1 MESYPFRQVK
11 RREAERSEAERSG
24 TCLNMAANFVPQF
37 PNFKYSFMNDNQQQ
51 QQHFPK
57 DFFKQFKSKQAFH
70 SFFNNLFKQGVE
82 EMLKGELDEHL
93 GYEKH
98 SRDGHGSGNSRNGSY
113 KKKVKTESLGDMV
126 LNIPRDRNS
135 GFCPSLV
142 PKGSRMSDKL
152 EEAIIGM
159 YARGMTTSDISEQVK
174 QVYGVDVSEGT
185 ISNVTS
191 RITEH
196 VKQWQDRPL
205 DKVYFTVWMDGIM
218 LKVKHNGRYINK
230 CIYLV
235 IGLKNNGHKEVL
247 GMWIA
252 ETESASFWM
261 SVLTDLKARGV
272 EDILMACT
280 DNLKGFTDA
289 IKGVFPLCIT
299 QLCIVHQIRNSCKY
313 VVWKDRKAFCADLK
327 LVYGATNK
335 QAAAQALEALEAKW
349 GTKYKHAISSWHN
362 NWNNLTA
369 YFDFPL
375 EIRKII
381 YTTNT
386 IENLNRGI
394 RKYTKTKV
402 QFTDDTAAQKAVYLA
417 IMNIEKKWSMPIQN
431 WGYILH
437 QFVTIF
443 ENRCQL

>member
-1 MESYPFRQVK
+1 
-11 RREAERSEAERSG
+11 
-24 TCLNMAANFVPQF
+24 
-37 PNFKYSFMNDNQQQ
+37 MNNQQSN
-51 QQHFPK
+51 FPK
-57 DFFKQFKSKQAFH
+57 DFFKQFKSKEDFQ
-70 SFFNNLFKQGVE
+70 SFFSELYKQGVE

-98 SRDGHGSGNSRNGSY
+98 SKDGHNSGNSRNGSY
-113 KKKVKTESLGDMV
+113 SKKVKTASLGDLV

-135 GFCPSLV
+135 EFEPQLI
-142 PKGSRMSDKL
+142 PKGSRMSDQL

-159 YARGMTTSDISEQVK
+159 YSRGMTTSDISRQVK
-174 QVYGVDVSEGT
+174 EIYDVDISEGT
-185 ISNVTS
+185 VSNVTN
-191 RITEH
+191 RIIEH
-196 VKQWQDRPL
+196 VKEWQNRPL
-205 DKVYFTVWMDGIM
+205 EAVYFTVWMDGIV
-218 LKVKHNGRYINK
+218 LKVKQNGKYINK

-235 IGLKNNGHKEVL
+235 IGLRNDGLKEVL
-247 GMWIA
+247 GMWMA
-252 ETESASFWM
+252 ESESASFWM
-261 SVLTDLKARGV
+261 GVLTDLKARGV
-272 EDILMACT
+272 EDILIACT
-280 DNLKGFTDA
+280 DNLKGFTDG
-289 IKGVFPLCIT
+289 IKGVFPQTIT

-327 LVYGATNK
+327 TVYGAINR
-335 QAAAQALEALEAKW
+335 QAAEQALENLDATW
-349 GTKYKHAISSWHN
+349 GNKYKHAITSWRT
-362 NWNNLTA
+362 NWDNLTC

-402 QFTDDTAAQKAVYLA
+402 QFTDDMAAQKAVYLA
-417 IMNIEKKWSMPIQN
+417 IMNIEKKWSMPIHN

-437 QFVTIF
+437 QFLTIF